1 MSGLRFRSV
10 ATRQLWLA
18 IFSVVIL
25 CTCVAVGMGVA
36 RGLTAHSAKALVAKD
51 VIADVLPPPVYL
63 IEMRLVMSQSLE
75 GTMDAATAA
84 RQLEQLSKAYFAR
97 MDHWQKSPPFGLE
110 KLLLGQQHVDAQRFM
125 QAARETVGHVAR
137 NDIAAA
143 KASLVLAHAA
153 YRDHR
158 REVDKTVNEGA
169 KMAAKAIVDF
179 DQMAA
184 RSQMIL
190 LLVLCVG
197 VVAMMG
203 LSWLLSQTIV
213 KPLKQAR
220 DLAQAVAAGDLR
232 QRAQVRGADELAEL
246 MQSLNGMC
254 DSLSSIV
261 DKVRRSGMGLAESSE
276 QMASNSQELRERAD
290 KHQAELKSTSQALK
304 AVTGFV
310 SQNAEAAENASR
322 LAKETGSSATRG
334 VSAIDQV
341 GQTMRGIT
349 QSSNRVADMV
359 GIIQGIAFQT
369 NLLALN
375 AAVEAARAGDQ
386 GKGFAVVAAEV
397 RQLATR
403 SNAAAKEIKTLVEAS
418 RSDVLA
424 GGPLTEGA
432 RTSIHQMVGQVTS
445 MSNLVQGIWETTF
458 AQSSGIN
465 MLDESME
472 VLAQDAEGHL
482 MMVSQTADVALG
494 LQEHAGALTLAVKA
508 FRLPDN
514 VSSATDGRTPEAL
527 MG

>member
-1 MSGLRFRSV
+1 MLGLRFRSV

-18 IFSVVIL
+18 ILSVVIL
-25 CTCVAVGMGVA
+25 CTCVAVGMGIA
-36 RGLTAHSAKALVAKD
+36 RGLTAHSGKALVAKD

-63 IEMRLVMSQSLE
+63 IEMRLVLSQSLE
-75 GTMDAATAA
+75 GTMSAEAAAA
-84 RQLEQLSKAYFAR
+84 QLDQLSKAYFAR
-97 MDHWQKSPPFGLE
+97 MQHWQKSPPFGLE
-110 KLLLGQQHVDAQRFM
+110 KLLLGKQHDDAQRFM
-125 QAARETVGHVAR
+125 QAAREMVAHVAR
-137 NDIAAA
+137 DDMAAA
-143 KASLVLAHAA
+143 RALLPQAHRA

-158 REVDKTVNEGA
+158 AEVDKTVAEGT
-169 KMAAKAIVDF
+169 KMAAQAIEDF

-184 RSQMIL
+184 RSQLIL
-190 LLVLCVG
+190 MVVLCVG
-197 VVAMMG
+197 VAAMMG
-203 LSWLLSQTIV
+203 LSWLLSQTLV
-213 KPLKQAR
+213 KSLKQAR

-232 QRAQVRGADELAEL
+232 QRAQVRDTDELAQL

-254 DSLSSIV
+254 DSLSDIV
-261 DKVRRSGMGLAESSE
+261 GKVRRSGMSLAEASE

-359 GIIQGIAFQT
+359 GMIQGIAFQT

-403 SNAAAKEIKTLVEAS
+403 SNAAAKEIKTMVDAS

-494 LQEHAGALTLAVKA
+494 LQEHAGALTLAVRA
-508 FRLPDN
+508 FQLPDT
-514 VSSATDGRTPEAL
+514 VGSGADGRSATTVPA
-527 MG
+527 